1 VEASAAAASAGSST
15 TMKATT
21 NKFELKMGLATREAY
36 GQALAELGA
45 KNPNVVALDADLA
58 KSTFSAK
65 FAEKFPDR
73 FYTAGIAE
81 ANMVGIASG
90 LALAGKIPFASSFA
104 VFLCDKA
111 YDQLRMCVAYPKVNA
126 KFVGSHG
133 GISIGEDGPSQ
144 QSVEDFALMC
154 ALPGFVVMHP
164 ADEFSARALVHRMAE
179 WNGPAYMRTGRAK
192 APIIYGPNDT
202 FEIGKAK
209 VHGQGRDVAIIAC
222 GFEVGYALQAQ
233 AQLEEEGIAARVVD
247 MHTIKPIDD
256 GAVAKAASECGAIV
270 TAEEHLLD
278 GGLGSQVARS
288 AAKSHPV
295 PMEFV
300 GIQNTY
306 AESGTPD
313 QLMNKYG
320 LTAPYIVE
328 AVKRVLKRK

>member
-1 VEASAAAASAGSST
+1 MEASAA
-15 TMKATT
+15 MKATT
-21 NKFELKMGLATREAY
+21 SKFELKMGVATREAY

-45 KNPNVVALDADLA
+45 KNPNIVALDADLA

-65 FAEKFPDR
+65 FQEKFPDR
-73 FYTAGIAE
+73 FYTCGIAE
-81 ANMVGIASG
+81 ADMVGIASG

-104 VFLCDKA
+104 VFLCDKG
-111 YDQLRMCVAYPKVNA
+111 YDQLRMCVAYPRVNA

-154 ALPGFVVMHP
+154 GLAGFVVLHP

-179 WNGPAYMRTGRAK
+179 WQGPVYMRTGRAK

-209 VHGQGRDVAIIAC
+209 VHGAGRDVAIVAC

-233 AQLEEEGIAARVVD
+233 AQLEEEGISARVVD
-247 MHTIKPIDD
+247 MHTIKPLDD
-256 GAVAKAASECGAIV
+256 EAVAKAARECGAIV

-288 AAKSHPV
+288 VAKSHPV

-320 LTAPYIVE
+320 LTAPFIVE
-328 AVKRVLKRK
+328 AVKKVLKRK